1 MKVSY
6 IDTRDESLRAA
17 RWRETDNPDATSE
30 VTDTDA
36 AIVTDVRE
44 ISIRREDGDNTPDTG
59 ESLGNRRA
67 VTFSLTDITIR
78 WERTW
83 RREVQ
88 AGTDNPRI
96 IHTGWGLTNCTVSGP
111 QIKADGKLSTR
122 IYNTVYPYPRPA
134 DDWLDKART
143 DGVRVGTYTPVPE
156 WLARVLMA
164 YSPITGTPY
173 LYGDSHTYG
182 SYSPGYERSPALEAC
197 LYPGV

>member
-17 RWRETDNPDATSE
+17 RWRQTDNPDAISRPGYPE

-36 AIVTDVRE
+36 TIVTDLRE

-59 ESLGNRRA
+59 ESFGHRR
-67 VTFSLTDITIR
+67 TFSLTDITIR

-83 RREVQ
+83 RREAS
-88 AGTDNPRI
+88 AGASTPRVTR
-96 IHTGWGLTNCTVSGP
+96 TGWRLTNCTVSGP
-111 QIKADGKLSTR
+111 QIKADKKLSTR
-122 IYNTVYPYPRPA
+122 IYNNTYPLYTDEGQYPDHTR
-134 DDWLDKART
+134 
-143 DGVRVGTYTPVPE
+143 TYTPVPE
-156 WLARVLMA
+156 WLARLLMA
-164 YSPITGTPY
+164 YSPITGTPF